1 MFSCV
6 PPIIRRRLRS
16 AGRWRIIGLHRQDDD
31 RDATDQRAFC
41 ERWEKWPGD
50 PPAGGEIEE
59 FIDDISGLTGVTPR
73 PEAPPPGLFW
83 AKA

>member
-1 MFSCV
+1 MWF
-6 PPIIRRRLRS
+6 RRFR
-16 AGRWRIIGLHRQDDD
+16 RIIGRHRQTDHH
-31 RDATDQRAFC
+31 RDASDQRAFY

-73 PEAPPPGLFW
+73 PAALPPEPRSGP
-83 AKA
+83 ATPA